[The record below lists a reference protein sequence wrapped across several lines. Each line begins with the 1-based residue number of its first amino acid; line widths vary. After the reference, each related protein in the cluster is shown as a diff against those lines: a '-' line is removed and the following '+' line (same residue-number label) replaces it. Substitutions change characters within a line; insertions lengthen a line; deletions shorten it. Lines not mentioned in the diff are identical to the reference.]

1 MRGAMAEQDVGYVVV
16 DTWRVKPGKEG
27 EIAAV
32 LAEVRQRFLTAP
44 GVVSIDFAHIEGDPG
59 RYLVVF
65 RYRDAAAREAFVAT
79 DDLKATMTRLRELW
93 DFDGTS
99 HRGVPMQRAG

>member
-1 MRGAMAEQDVGYVVV
+1 MVEQEVGFVVV
-16 DTWRVKPGKEG
+16 DTWRVKPGKEA

-32 LAEVRQRFLTAP
+32 LTESRQRFVTVP
-44 GVVSIDFAHIEGDPG
+44 GIVSVDFAHIDGDAS

-65 RYRDAAAREAFVAT
+65 RYADAAAREAFVST
-79 DDLKATMTRLRELW
+79 EDLKATMTRLRELW

-99 HRGVPMQRAG
+99 HRGVSMQFAG